1 MSVKVA
7 INGFGR
13 IGRAFFKL
21 ASRNSQIQIVAIND
35 LADKETLQYLLEH
48 DSVYGFFKA
57 DFSNIELL
65 QEKNPENLPWGKL
78 NVDIVV
84 ESTGRFTTKELAEKH
99 IKAGAKKVVISAP
112 SDDAHTVL
120 VGVNSSQDT
129 TVTSN
134 ASCTTNAASPVLKII
149 EDAFGIEEAMLTTI
163 HSYTASQ
170 SLVDSANKKDL
181 RRGRAA
187 ALNIIPTSTGAA
199 KATAKAHEYLKGKF
213 EGVAV
218 RVPTPSGSLADL
230 TILLKRFSNKEEV
243 NQVLKDAANLERWKK
258 VFAVTE
264 ESVVST
270 DIIGRPKAAI
280 ADLQMT
286 RVTGRLAKI
295 MVWYDNEIG
304 YASSLLLH
312 VLSVAG
318 K

>member
-21 ASRNSQIQIVAIND
+21 ASRNSQVQIVAIND

-57 DFSNIELL
+57 DFSNVEFL
-65 QEKNPENLPWGKL
+65 QEKNPENLPWEKL
-78 NVDIVV
+78 NVDVVV
-84 ESTGRFTTKELAEKH
+84 ECTGRFTTKELAEKH

-120 VGVNSSQDT
+120 MGVNSAPDT
-129 TVTSN
+129 SVTSN
-134 ASCTTNAASPVLKII
+134 ASCTTNAVSPVLKII
-149 EDAFGIEEAMLTTI
+149 EDAFGVEEVMLTTI

-199 KATAKAHEYLKGKF
+199 KATAKAHEYLKDKF

-243 NQVLKDAANLERWKK
+243 NEVLKEAANSSKWKQ
-258 VFAVTE
+258 VFTVTE
-264 ESVVST
+264 DDVVST

>member
-57 DFSNIELL
+57 DFSNIEFL
-65 QEKNPENLPWGKL
+65 QEKNPENLPWEKL
-78 NVDIVV
+78 NVDVVV
-84 ESTGRFTTKELAEKH
+84 ECTGRFTTKELAEKH

-213 EGVAV
+213 EGIAV

-243 NQVLKDAANLERWKK
+243 NQVLRDAANLERWKN